1 MKQGDLEADSESP
14 HCDEMLLNVVVL
26 QDLNSLLKYLLNY
39 FSVCGCMC
47 VCVRERKKEGEREG
61 ERERERAVVNHQVGQ
76 E

>member
-1 MKQGDLEADSESP
+1 MKEREEMKQGDLEADSESP

-47 VCVRERKKEGEREG
+47 V
-61 ERERERAVVNHQVGQ
+61 
-76 E
+76 